1 MRKYPLFTESMGL
14 YILYVFNET
23 YTVYAKSR
31 LDCSFI
37 LIITSFNYLKFY
49 IIMYHFLSVDS
60 N

>member
-1 MRKYPLFTESMGL
+1 MGL

-23 YTVYAKSR
+23 YTVYAESR
-31 LDCSFI
+31 LDCSYI
-37 LIITSFNYLKFY
+37 LIIMSFDYLEFY